1 MVTAFKKFL
10 CKIFTLYCNLC
21 LLPVVLSLLFM
32 YAETGDKE
40 IIGKVLQ
47 GDQQL
52 FGELVKRYRHL
63 VFTVAMRYVSSRED
77 AEEIA
82 QDVFVKAYRALA
94 DFRQDAKFS
103 TWLYAITTNTCIT
116 FTRKRKIETYSL
128 ADERVFEQANAME
141 EQNEPEQKSKAQLLN
156 KAIRLLCADDAA
168 VITLFYKGDQSL
180 EEIGRILGITPNNAK
195 VKLHRARQRLKD
207 KLEQHFASEMKEV
220 RT

>member
-1 MVTAFKKFL
+1 MVTAFEEISLQSFL
-10 CKIFTLYCNLC
+10 PCTVTFVCW
-21 LLPVVLSLLFM
+21 LLSYFFM
-32 YAETGDKE
+32 RETGDKE

-52 FGELVKRYRHL
+52 FGELVKRYNHL
-63 VFTVAMRYVSSRED
+63 VFTVAIRYVNNRED

-82 QDVFVKAYRALA
+82 QDVFVKAYRSLA

-103 TWLYAITTNTCIT
+103 TWLYAITANTCIT
-116 FTRKRKIETYSL
+116 FTRKRRLETHSL
-128 ADERVFEQANAME
+128 ADERVFEHVSTME
-141 EQNEPEQKSKAQLLN
+141 EQNASEQKSKAQLLN
-156 KAIRLLCADDAA
+156 KAIDLLSSDDAA

-207 KLEQHFASEMKEV
+207 KLEQHFAGEMKEV
-220 RT
+220 ME